1 MSEAVLD
8 CLKVACYRYNS
19 DTVITKVLTY
29 LFTNMSDSGLVAVT
43 QRDLAKQLNVS
54 VPTVSKV
61 LSYLQAEESPIICMV
76 QQGLYKVNLNL
87 QYD

>member
-43 QRDLAKQLNVS
+43 Q
-54 VPTVSKV
+54 
-61 LSYLQAEESPIICMV
+61 
-76 QQGLYKVNLNL
+76 
-87 QYD
+87 